1 MPNVSYCQL
10 SINLPEVEFYEDG
23 VGCQAMRQNRWDLMK
38 KLRDELDVDDW
49 GSLDFLTILRPE
61 PKDIGDDWYQWRNAN
76 WGTKWGRLID
86 LQLEPDLHLGQ
97 FTLETAWAPPIDLC
111 QYLTNELGFEVRC
124 VWSSYD
130 NQDWGVWEDGDISG
144 HHQVKEYLE
153 EDDYEELRDLIED
166 CEDDESKLNKMID
179 LCVFDGRGDQLEE
192 HDREWIISEWECVF
206 STCLEKYEEWVEE
219 QPERLSLLKMKQQL
233 LERGEELLEYGRINE
248 GDYLKLCND
257 LGKGTRERIK
267 DLRDMIEP
275 IVDNY
280 SIDYPQDQMIDYYK
294 TGEEPKL
301 IECYY

>member
-23 VGCQAMRQNRWDLMK
+23 VGGQAMRQNRWDLMK

-49 GSLDFLTILRPE
+49 EKIDLLNILRPE
-61 PKDIGDDWYQWRNAN
+61 PKDIGDDWYQWRSDN

-97 FTLETAWAPPIDLC
+97 FTLETAWAPPIDIC
-111 QYLTNELGFEVRC
+111 EYLSCELGFEVRC

-130 NQDWGVWEDGDISG
+130 NQDWGIWEYGGVSHGEVTIW
-144 HHQVKEYLE
+144 Y
-153 EDDYEELRDLIED
+153 EDDFDNLRELLDGCEDNESKFNRMVDIGIFGED
-166 CEDDESKLNKMID
+166 CPVDYIK
-179 LCVFDGRGDQLEE
+179 
-192 HDREWIISEWECVF
+192 EWIVEEWRSIFED
-206 STCLEKYEEWVEE
+206 SLDQYEEWVEE

-257 LGKGTRERIK
+257 LGKVTRERIN